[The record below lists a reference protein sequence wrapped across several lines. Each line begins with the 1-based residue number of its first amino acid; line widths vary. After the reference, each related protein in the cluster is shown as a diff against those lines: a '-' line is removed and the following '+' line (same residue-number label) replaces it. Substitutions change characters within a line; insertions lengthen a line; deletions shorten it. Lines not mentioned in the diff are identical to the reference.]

1 MKSSYEKYYR
11 CCLVFNRVLGKQRFV
26 RSFISS
32 HLFQTGDHM
41 KTVVRVRVRRQLSF
55 PSNSFRFL
63 GHLLFFLKRTFYK
76 SHNSLPPSP
85 PFPFPGQKISF
96 SHTLYTFCYCQK
108 TSPAQTIEDV
118 LTTSNGTTFYIL
130 VEPGEHGLL
139 GSPESI
145 KSMKT
150 CITFITDTQGTN
162 CKVKAI
168 AECVICFIVICV
180 GLVTISFHF
189 DVL

>member
-76 SHNSLPPSP
+76 SHNSLPP
-85 PFPFPGQKISF
+85 PFSLPWAKYFLLSYFVYFLLLLENVPCADHRRCAHNF
-96 SHTLYTFCYCQK
+96 ERHHVLY
-108 TSPAQTIEDV
+108 SGGAR
-118 LTTSNGTTFYIL
+118 
-130 VEPGEHGLL
+130 
-139 GSPESI
+139 
-145 KSMKT
+145 
-150 CITFITDTQGTN
+150 
-162 CKVKAI
+162 
-168 AECVICFIVICV
+168 
-180 GLVTISFHF
+180 
-189 DVL
+189 

>member
-85 PFPFPGQKISF
+85 PPLFPSLGKRFPSLILCILSVTVRKRLQRRPSKMCSQLRTAPRSIFWWSQVNTACLG
-96 SHTLYTFCYCQK
+96 
-108 TSPAQTIEDV
+108 ARRV
-118 LTTSNGTTFYIL
+118 LR
-130 VEPGEHGLL
+130 V
-139 GSPESI
+139 
-145 KSMKT
+145 
-150 CITFITDTQGTN
+150 
-162 CKVKAI
+162 
-168 AECVICFIVICV
+168 
-180 GLVTISFHF
+180 
-189 DVL
+189 

>member
-85 PFPFPGQKISF
+85 PSPPLFPSLGKRFPSLILCILSVTVRKRPLRRPSKMCSQLRTAPRSIFWWSQVNTACLG
-96 SHTLYTFCYCQK
+96 
-108 TSPAQTIEDV
+108 ARRV
-118 LTTSNGTTFYIL
+118 LR
-130 VEPGEHGLL
+130 V
-139 GSPESI
+139 
-145 KSMKT
+145 
-150 CITFITDTQGTN
+150 
-162 CKVKAI
+162 
-168 AECVICFIVICV
+168 
-180 GLVTISFHF
+180 
-189 DVL
+189 